1 MAKVKKKQEELEEVE
16 EVVEEVG
23 QVAEQEYGS
32 TLDLILGKYRN
43 VLLGILGLI
52 VVGIGAYAFLSYQSG
67 VKSKE
72 ARDVMF
78 KPIQYFES
86 DSLQKALN
94 GDGVYPGFYDIESE
108 YSGTPEADLAKYYL
122 GIINIKL
129 NNLDEG
135 VDYLKSFPKDDA
147 LLSVSA
153 YMALGFAHEDMGD
166 PKEAA
171 SYFEKAANSVKENEY
186 TTPKMWLEAGR
197 NYEAA
202 GMPDKARQL
211 YTQIKEKYP
220 NSTEGITIDKY
231 LGRVA
236 N

>member
-1 MAKVKKKQEELEEVE
+1 MAKVKKKQEELEEME
-16 EVVEEVG
+16 EVVEVVG
-23 QVAEQEYGS
+23 QEEENEYGS
-32 TLDLILGKYRN
+32 TLELILGKYRN
-43 VLLGILGLI
+43 LLYIVLGLI
-52 VVGIGAYAFLSYQSG
+52 VTGIGIYAFLAYQRG
-67 VKSKE
+67 AQSKE
-72 ARDVMF
+72 ARDVMY
-78 KPIQYFES
+78 KAVQYFEA

-135 VDYLKSFPKDDA
+135 VSYLKAFPKDDA
-147 LLSVSA
+147 LLTVSA

-171 SYFEKAANSVKENEY
+171 NYFERAANSVDENEY

>member
-1 MAKVKKKQEELEEVE
+1 MAKVKKKQEELEEQE
-16 EVVEEVG
+16 EVVEEV
-23 QVAEQEYGS
+23 EQEYGS
-32 TLDLILGKYRN
+32 TLELILDKYRN
-43 VLLGILGLI
+43 LLYGGIGL
-52 VVGIGAYAFLSYQSG
+52 VVVAIGAYAFLMYQKG
-67 VKSKE
+67 VQSKE
-72 ARDVMF
+72 ARDVMY
-78 KPIQYFES
+78 KAIQYFEA

-94 GDGVYPGFYDIESE
+94 GDGVFPGFYDIESE
-108 YSGTPEADLAKYYL
+108 YSGTSEADLAKYYL

-135 VDYLKSFPKDDA
+135 VDYLQAFPKDDA
-147 LLSVSA
+147 LLTVSA

-171 SYFEKAANSVKENEY
+171 NYFEKAANSVKENEY

-211 YTQIKEKYP
+211 YTQIKDKYP